1 MGGVARVRFRRGARY
16 VLFLISAACTGCGIW
31 GNNVVKVRV
40 IFAAPGSDRQL
51 TNLSVI
57 AGSDKYSWPS
67 LAAGSDRDIN
77 LVPGPDDDRQLSF
90 IYTFDGQRRS
100 WDGPKFEAGIGY
112 RLGTDLRLG
121 FNVDKARRSSDVAF
135 RPYEGLKYGI
145 SLTYG
150 L

>member
-1 MGGVARVRFRRGARY
+1 MRGVVTLRFRTYAQR
-16 VLFLISAACTGCGIW
+16 VLVLVSVACVGCGIW

-67 LAAGSDRDIN
+67 LAAGSDRNIN

-90 IYTFDGQRRS
+90 IYTFDGQQRS

-112 RLGTDLRLG
+112 RLEITIDAKGSVTSRHCIL
-121 FNVDKARRSSDVAF
+121 
-135 RPYEGLKYGI
+135 PC
-145 SLTYG
+145 SL
-150 L
+150 